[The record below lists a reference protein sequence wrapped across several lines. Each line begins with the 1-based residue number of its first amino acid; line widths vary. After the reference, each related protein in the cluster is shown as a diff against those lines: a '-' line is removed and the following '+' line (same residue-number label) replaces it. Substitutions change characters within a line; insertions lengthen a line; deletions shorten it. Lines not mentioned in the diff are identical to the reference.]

1 MKKVKLLT
9 EDDRNEIL
17 NLYSQKNIVLEQA
30 TTQQNYT
37 LQDIQ
42 NLLNRPP
49 FNSKLNA
56 DNKFGPLTAGAIVK
70 ALDMV
75 KSGQAGVTPQTIAS
89 KDATTVQ
96 STTQTDKGLA
106 QSTPT
111 LQTGPPSP
119 STNTQQTTT
128 AQQPVQ
134 ATTQTTTQ
142 QPAQATAQTTTQQ
155 PAQATAQTTTQQP
168 QATAQSTGKGD
179 DSTAIE

>member
-1 MKKVKLLT
+1 MFNMKKVKLLT

-17 NLYSQKNIVLEQA
+17 NLYSQKNIVLEQS

-42 NLLNRPP
+42 NILNRPP

-70 ALDMV
+70 ALDMI

-96 STTQTDKGLA
+96 SATQTDKGLA

-128 AQQPVQ
+128 AQQPAQ

-142 QPAQATAQTTTQQ
+142 QPAQATTQQ
-155 PAQATAQTTTQQP
+155 PAQATTQPTTQQP

>member
-17 NLYSQKNIVLEQA
+17 NLYSQKNIVLEQTA
-30 TTQQNYT
+30 TQQNYT

-96 STTQTDKGLA
+96 PTTQNDKGLS

-111 LQTGPPSP
+111 LQTGPPAP
-119 STNTQQTTT
+119 STNTQQAATTQQAT
-128 AQQPVQ
+128 NTTQQP
-134 ATTQTTTQ
+134 TQTTTQ
-142 QPAQATAQTTTQQ
+142 QPAQATT
-155 PAQATAQTTTQQP
+155 QTTTQQP
-168 QATAQSTGKGD
+168 QATSQSSGKGD

>member
-1 MKKVKLLT
+1 
-9 EDDRNEIL
+9 
-17 NLYSQKNIVLEQA
+17 
-30 TTQQNYT
+30 
-37 LQDIQ
+37 
-42 NLLNRPP
+42 
-49 FNSKLNA
+49 
-56 DNKFGPLTAGAIVK
+56 
-70 ALDMV
+70 MV

-119 STNTQQTTT
+119 STNTQQATT
-128 AQQPVQ
+128 AQQPAQ
-134 ATTQTTTQ
+134 ATTQTTSQ
-142 QPAQATAQTTTQQ
+142 QSAQTTTQQ
-155 PAQATAQTTTQQP
+155 PAQATTQTTTQQP